1 MALKPYEA
9 PFFEIAEK
17 EVSKTKEHNGG
28 NTGLPFGLCAKYG
41 IKLPDGATPRDAW
54 EALKEKTGKSP
65 DDFYKELDGGKG
77 NGKEIHT
84 EDKKPVESPK
94 KTKSNDFFERAEE
107 EVQEEG
113 QESAPK
119 QEEIAPTDSATKQER
134 KTSYADKY
142 GVDEGL
148 ARRAHESYS
157 FSDYKEGSES
167 GSYRSRVTAF
177 EANVEELR
185 NRYKDK
191 NYTQEELDEV
201 ERLTE
206 AYARN
211 LANYTN
217 ENNRKEA
224 SYPSWAIAG
233 PAKYNTRK
241 NDAKWAAIRSLYE
254 KNKDRID
261 PDSNIYLRKID
272 NILSQRVIKSGDSQ
286 AVSRLQTKYDNL
298 KAQLET
304 GKAMNAYYRK
314 HGTMAGFEGIS
325 EEQAKK
331 YDAELT
337 SPNRLSRQPY
347 PAYALQNG
355 NAELHRIQNR
365 IDILKRAEERAAEAK
380 ANPESERQ
388 RIESYYPKVDGVEV
402 SENGEAMRL
411 QLKFPGKPDDKT
423 RTLLKS
429 NGFRWSPSQGSW
441 QRQLTNKA
449 RYSAKR
455 VLEELAK
462 NQ

>member
-1 MALKPYEA
+1 MPQQETAQ
-9 PFFEIAEK
+9 
-17 EVSKTKEHNGG
+17 
-28 NTGLPFGLCAKYG
+28 
-41 IKLPDGATPRDAW
+41 
-54 EALKEKTGKSP
+54 
-65 DDFYKELDGGKG
+65 
-77 NGKEIHT
+77 
-84 EDKKPVESPK
+84 
-94 KTKSNDFFERAEE
+94 EE
-107 EVQEEG
+107 E
-113 QESAPK
+113 
-119 QEEIAPTDSATKQER
+119 R
-134 KTSYADKY
+134 KASYADKY

-157 FSDYKEGSES
+157 FSDYKGGSAS
-167 GSYRSRVTAF
+167 GSYRSSVTSF
-177 EANVEELR
+177 EANVEELK

-211 LANYTN
+211 LANYIN

-233 PAKYNTRK
+233 PANYNTRK

-254 KNKDRID
+254 NNKDRID
-261 PDSNIYLRKID
+261 PDSNIYLKKID

-298 KAQLET
+298 KAELET

-314 HGTMAGFEGIS
+314 HGTMAGFDGIS

-365 IDILKRAEERAAEAK
+365 IDILKRAQERAAAAK
-380 ANPESERQ
+380 VNPEAERQ
-388 RIESYYPKVDGVEV
+388 RIESRYPKVDGVEV

-441 QRQLTNKA
+441 QRQLTDNA

>member
-17 EVSKTKEHNGG
+17 EVSKTKYHNGG

-94 KTKSNDFFERAEE
+94 KTKSNDFFGRAEE
-107 EVQEEG
+107 EV

-119 QEEIAPTDSATKQER
+119 QEETAPTDSATKQER

-142 GVDEGL
+142 GVDEDL

-157 FSDYKEGSES
+157 FSDYKAGSES
-167 GSYRSRVTAF
+167 GSYMSSVTAF
-177 EANVEELR
+177 EANVEELKS
-185 NRYKDK
+185 RYKDK

-298 KAQLET
+298 KAELET

-337 SPNRLSRQPY
+337 SPNRLFRQPY

-365 IDILKRAEERAAEAK
+365 IDILKRAEERSCGGESKPRIRKAE
-380 ANPESERQ
+380 N
-388 RIESYYPKVDGVEV
+388 
-402 SENGEAMRL
+402 
-411 QLKFPGKPDDKT
+411 
-423 RTLLKS
+423 
-429 NGFRWSPSQGSW
+429 
-441 QRQLTNKA
+441 
-449 RYSAKR
+449 
-455 VLEELAK
+455 
-462 NQ
+462 